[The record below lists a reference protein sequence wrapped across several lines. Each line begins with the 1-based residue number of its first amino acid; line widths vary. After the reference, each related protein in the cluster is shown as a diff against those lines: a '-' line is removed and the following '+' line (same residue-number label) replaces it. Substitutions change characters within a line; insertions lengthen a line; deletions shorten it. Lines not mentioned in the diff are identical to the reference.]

1 MEVAADPG
9 AAQLVLAYE
18 SAHRKY
24 FGPTPNGSYIVGS
37 YVALAQ
43 IGAVSPPSFSSL
55 PVYVERV
62 SALGLVVQGGVA
74 YLAYRPID
82 AADLTF
88 DDVYLTDNS
97 GGSWSQ
103 PRFLGTLYDTYDR
116 IAFDVGHARFA
127 LRLLDGKIH
136 IFSP

>member
-1 MEVAADPG
+1 M
-9 AAQLVLAYE
+9 
-18 SAHRKY
+18 
-24 FGPTPNGSYIVGS
+24 NGSPEMRSYASRYREAVCSTRSAGS
-37 YVALAQ
+37 
-43 IGAVSPPSFSSL
+43 S
-55 PVYVERV
+55 
-62 SALGLVVQGGVA
+62 GG
-74 YLAYRPID
+74 
-82 AADLTF
+82 
-88 DDVYLTDNS
+88 